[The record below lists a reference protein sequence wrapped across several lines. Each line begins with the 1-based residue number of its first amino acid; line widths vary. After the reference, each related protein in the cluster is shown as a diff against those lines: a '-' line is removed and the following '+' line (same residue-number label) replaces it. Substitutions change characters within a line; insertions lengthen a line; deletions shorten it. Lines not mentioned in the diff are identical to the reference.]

1 MNKKFVLKNTSCRY
15 TRLRSKLL
23 QYILGIYNIK
33 LYGGSK
39 MTKRTLVPEAAGK
52 LQKFKMEVAQDMAVD
67 NIESR
72 NVDMGDVPSNIVN
85 KIKNSGNVGGEMVKR
100 MVEAA
105 EKNMVDNK

>member
-1 MNKKFVLKNTSCRY
+1 
-15 TRLRSKLL
+15 
-23 QYILGIYNIK
+23 
-33 LYGGSK
+33 

-52 LQKFKMEVAQDMAVD
+52 LEKFKMEVAQDMAID

-72 NVDMGDVPSNIVN
+72 NAYIGDVPSGIVN

-105 EKNMVDNK
+105 EKNMVNNNK